1 MNGLVVTF
9 GIAVGFAVLCSV
21 LMLLAKSRTRSESRV
36 LHEYFLLGLSGLM
49 AKIAQADG
57 KVTSDEAEMAVS
69 FFNGMKLSESEKA
82 LCIGNF
88 IAARRDG
95 LTARDHAK
103 RFIAFGNPVACEFL
117 YSLLWKISAA
127 DGVLDPSEDKL
138 LAEIALYLGL
148 DAQAHTRQKAG
159 ESPAFD
165 RVALRACGVPE
176 SLAALA

>member
-1 MNGLVVTF
+1 MSGLIVLF

-21 LMLLAKSRTRSESRV
+21 LMLLAKSRARSEGRV

-57 KVTSDEAEMAVS
+57 KVTDDEAEMAVS
-69 FFNGMKLSESEKA
+69 FFNGMKMSESEKA

-95 LTARDHAK
+95 LSARDHAK

-117 YSLLWKISAA
+117 YSLLWKISVV
-127 DGVLDPSEDKL
+127 DGILDPAEDAL
-138 LAEIALYLGL
+138 LAEISLDLGL
-148 DAQAHTRQKAG
+148 GRAAYERLKAG
-159 ESPAFD
+159 DRSAFD
-165 RVALRACGVPE
+165 RETLRACGVPE